1 MMKKIDKVPDNWSC
15 YECTEELDGMREEKR
30 NEETNS
36 RKRKANA
43 VIDYFEVIH
52 KNKVFIK
59 ELFF

>member
-1 MMKKIDKVPDNWSC
+1 MMKKIDKVSDNWSC
-15 YECTEELDGMREEKR
+15 YECTEELDGMREEKG

-36 RKRKANA
+36 RKRKADA